1 MKRKFLVILCM
12 GLCILL
18 TGCKWWDTA
27 PQSSEADSP
36 SYEILHP
43 IVGAEEYYVG
53 QIEPDSELQQ
63 YGLYRIGEYGA
74 YQFIT
79 QIAQGELPRIKGYQ
93 NKIYFIKY
101 DRLFLID
108 HIDQEEP
115 SEPVSLTPT
124 DRTYNE
130 EKGFLLSH
138 IRKITDD
145 WIYLSA
151 KKRGVNEY
159 GLSVNSIPTF
169 VAISSDGERWKEI
182 EENDIP

>member
-1 MKRKFLVILCM
+1 MKRKFIGIVCI

-18 TGCKWWDTA
+18 TGCGWYTA

-36 SYEILHP
+36 SYEIMYP
-43 IVGAEEYYVG
+43 ITGAEEYYVG
-53 QIEPDSELQQ
+53 KIKTGSQLVE

-74 YQFIT
+74 YQFIAKISEG
-79 QIAQGELPRIKGYQ
+79 QLPHIMSYKD
-93 NKIYFIKY
+93 KIYYIKN

-115 SEPVSLTPT
+115 SEPVCLMPSDLSLGTE
-124 DRTYNE
+124 REVYI
-130 EKGFLLSH
+130 KH
-138 IRKITDD
+138 IEKITDD

-151 KKRGVNEY
+151 TKWGENEM
-159 GLSVNSIPTF
+159 GLAVPSIPTF

>member
-27 PQSSEADSP
+27 PQSSEANFP
-36 SYEILHP
+36 SYEIMYP
-43 IVGAEEYYVG
+43 ITGAEEYYVG

-79 QIAQGELPRIKGYQ
+79 QIAQGEIPIIASYQ
-93 NKIYFIKY
+93 DKIYFIKY
-101 DRLFLID
+101 NRLFLID

-115 SEPVSLTPT
+115 SEPVCLMPSDLSLGTE
-124 DRTYNE
+124 REVYI
-130 EKGFLLSH
+130 KH

-151 KKRGVNEY
+151 TKWGENEM
-159 GLSVNSIPTF
+159 GLAVPSIPTF